1 MLSLHFQFNWHVVFD
16 DFQQKLFVCQAML
29 YDIAL
34 EREFVG
40 QASVSPVLVGTTRKI
55 LPFTKKELCSGHHF
69 LVGQEV
75 QFSVARL
82 RLQKQA
88 EVATLLAD
96 LFFSG

>member
-1 MLSLHFQFNWHVVFD
+1 
-16 DFQQKLFVCQAML
+16 ML
-29 YDIAL
+29 YDIPL
-34 EREFVG
+34 EREFFG
-40 QASVSPVLVGTTRKI
+40 QASAISVLVGTNCKI
-55 LPFTKKELCSGHHF
+55 LAFTKKELYPGQHL

-96 LFFSG
+96 LLFSFRVD

>member
-1 MLSLHFQFNWHVVFD
+1 
-16 DFQQKLFVCQAML
+16 ML

-40 QASVSPVLVGTTRKI
+40 QASAIPVLVGTTRKI
-55 LPFTKKELCSGHHF
+55 LPFTKKELCPGYHL

-75 QFSVARL
+75 QFSVARF

-96 LFFSG
+96 LFLSG